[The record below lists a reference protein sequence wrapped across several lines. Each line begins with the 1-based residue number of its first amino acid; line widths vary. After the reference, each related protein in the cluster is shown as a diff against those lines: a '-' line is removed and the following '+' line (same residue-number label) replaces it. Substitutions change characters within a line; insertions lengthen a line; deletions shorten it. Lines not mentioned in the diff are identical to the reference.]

1 MSCCVLRQ
9 YTLYDFIEGEDLDID
24 VNEMIAR

>member
-9 YTLYDFIEGEDLDID
+9 YTLYDFIKGEYLDID